1 MPPFRQ
7 HPHPTSLREA
17 TFSRRA
23 GRRTRVTV
31 YPAPAPPGP
40 APARGRRRRSPGRW
54 APAPRASPCRA
65 GSGRARCPA
74 LAPACVSC
82 DGPSTSTTSLAST
95 QAKST
100 VKAPTGTC
108 RRNLAPSCRSRRL
121 RQRISSA
128 TVCPRRRVRARS
140 RRCSDVLGAMTLH
153 PAWDEDWLVCKG
165 RASSRRALLLP
176 HGGRRWPC
184 AAGSDEGAS
193 GRGPDRA
200 ALACTALIR
209 PDCVGPPSP
218 VGGGRR
224 TRVVVGPSSETRA
237 ALAVR
242 SFSRT
247 AGEGGPFVR
256 KGRMRA
262 PQEEAPTVPPSPA
275 PPSSDPTASGHPGSS
290 PGQALLPSSREKEA
304 RRRWTGCRM
313 DWRSRRALLLPHRGR
328 RWPFRQKGSDEGVS
342 ERGPIVPPSPAPPSS
357 DPTASGHLLPSGT
370 GEGRASSL
378 DRLPDGLALSPRA
391 PSPAPR
397 EKVALSSERV
407 G

>member
-1 MPPFRQ
+1 MRACQKEARSCRPSGSTLIRPRFARPPS
-7 HPHPTSLREA
+7 PA
-17 TFSRRA
+17 RA

-65 GSGRARCPA
+65 GSGRARCPS

-100 VKAPTGTC
+100 VKTPTGTC

-128 TVCPRRRVRARS
+128 TVCSRRRVRARS
-140 RRCSDVLGAMTLH
+140 RRCSVVLGAMALH
-153 PAWDEDWLVCKG
+153 PAIAYRLFRFNRTGKLST
-165 RASSRRALLLP
+165 RAPSPAC
-176 HGGRRWPC
+176 GRRWPC

-193 GRGPDRA
+193 GQRPRPCRPRLHRPHPTRLRRA
-200 ALACTALIR
+200 T
-209 PDCVGPPSP
+209 
-218 VGGGRR
+218 
-224 TRVVVGPSSETRA
+224 
-237 ALAVR
+237 
-242 SFSRT
+242 FSRREREKDARRRWT
-247 AGEGGPFVR
+247 IIRNSRRSRRALLLPLAGEGGPFVR

-262 PQEEAPTVPPSPA
+262 CQKEAPTVPPCPA
-275 PPSSDPTASGHPGSS
+275 PPSSDPTAAGHPGSS
-290 PGQALLPSSREKEA
+290 PGQALL
-304 RRRWTGCRM
+304 T
-313 DWRSRRALLLPHRGR
+313 
-328 RWPFRQKGSDEGVS
+328 
-342 ERGPIVPPSPAPPSS
+342 
-357 DPTASGHLLPSGT
+357 SGT
-370 GEGRASSL
+370 GEGRAASL
-378 DRLPDGLALSPRA
+378 DRLPDGLALSPCA
-391 PSPAPR
+391 PSPARR